1 MNEMM
6 LVVLAYLLGSIPT
19 SIWVSKAIFGIDIR
33 HYGSGNPGA
42 TNTFRVLGSK
52 WGTFVMIADITKGV
66 IATSLYILIP
76 FYLQN
81 ELARTNFMIVLGLA
95 AVLGHIFPIWA
106 DFKGGKGVAT
116 ILGMALAIQPIV
128 ALICIIV
135 FLITLFT
142 TRFVSLSSMLASV
155 VFMVLIL
162 FIFKEKE
169 TSYRWDF
176 GRDLKVSGLKLINY
190 SLPNIKYNIDEHNNY
205 LIINNKKIVIE
216 NGFYDI
222 NQLLN
227 EINSKQSQFKLSVK
241 PSCKIEIEPS
251 EENINITKSQLLNN
265 VLGFSDDVKLTET
278 IIGNNVYD
286 LRIDNKIY
294 MYITNLSDNP
304 FGILYSNSQVPCQFS
319 FKEPF
324 NLNCLDICFRNS
336 SGNNVNFHNL
346 KHNLGFII
354 LTHS

>member
-1 MNEMM
+1 MNDRIFAYPKPDSMNEMM

-19 SIWVSKAIFGIDIR
+19 SIWVSKAVFGIDIR
-33 HYGSGNPGA
+33 QYGSGNPGA

-52 WGTFVMIADITKGV
+52 WGAFVMITDISKGV

-81 ELARTNFMIVLGLA
+81 ELARTNFMIVLGMA

-162 FIFKEKE
+162 FIFNEKE
-169 TSYRWDF
+169 TSYRVF
-176 GRDLKVSGLKLINY
+176 AIIVAFMVVVTHQKNIGR
-190 SLPNIKYNIDEHNNY
+190 
-205 LIINNKKIVIE
+205 
-216 NGFYDI
+216 
-222 NQLLN
+222 LLN
-227 EINSKQSQFKLSVK
+227 GKENKAPLFKKNRK
-241 PSCKIEIEPS
+241 P
-251 EENINITKSQLLNN
+251 Q
-265 VLGFSDDVKLTET
+265 D
-278 IIGNNVYD
+278 
-286 LRIDNKIY
+286 
-294 MYITNLSDNP
+294 
-304 FGILYSNSQVPCQFS
+304 
-319 FKEPF
+319 
-324 NLNCLDICFRNS
+324 
-336 SGNNVNFHNL
+336 
-346 KHNLGFII
+346 
-354 LTHS
+354 

>member
-1 MNEMM
+1 MNDRIFAYPKPDSMNEMM

-19 SIWVSKAIFGIDIR
+19 SIWVSKAVFGIDIR
-33 HYGSGNPGA
+33 QFGSGNPGA

-52 WGTFVMIADITKGV
+52 WGAFVMISDISKGV

-155 VFMVLIL
+155 VFMLLIL
-162 FIFKEKE
+162 FIFNEKE
-169 TSYRWDF
+169 TSYRVF
-176 GRDLKVSGLKLINY
+176 AIIVAFMVVVTHQKNIGR
-190 SLPNIKYNIDEHNNY
+190 
-205 LIINNKKIVIE
+205 
-216 NGFYDI
+216 
-222 NQLLN
+222 LLN
-227 EINSKQSQFKLSVK
+227 GKENKAPLFKKNRK
-241 PSCKIEIEPS
+241 P
-251 EENINITKSQLLNN
+251 Q
-265 VLGFSDDVKLTET
+265 D
-278 IIGNNVYD
+278 
-286 LRIDNKIY
+286 
-294 MYITNLSDNP
+294 
-304 FGILYSNSQVPCQFS
+304 
-319 FKEPF
+319 
-324 NLNCLDICFRNS
+324 
-336 SGNNVNFHNL
+336 
-346 KHNLGFII
+346 
-354 LTHS
+354 

>member
-19 SIWVSKAIFGIDIR
+19 SIWVSKAVFGIDIR
-33 HYGSGNPGA
+33 DYGSGNPGA

-76 FYLQN
+76 FYIEN
-81 ELARTNFMIVLGLA
+81 ELARTNFMIVLGLV

-128 ALICIIV
+128 ALICIVV

-169 TSYRWDF
+169 TSYRVF
-176 GRDLKVSGLKLINY
+176 AIIVALMVVVTHQKNIGR
-190 SLPNIKYNIDEHNNY
+190 
-205 LIINNKKIVIE
+205 
-216 NGFYDI
+216 
-222 NQLLN
+222 LLN
-227 EINSKQSQFKLSVK
+227 GKENKAPLFKKDRK
-241 PSCKIEIEPS
+241 P
-251 EENINITKSQLLNN
+251 Q
-265 VLGFSDDVKLTET
+265 D
-278 IIGNNVYD
+278 
-286 LRIDNKIY
+286 
-294 MYITNLSDNP
+294 
-304 FGILYSNSQVPCQFS
+304 
-319 FKEPF
+319 
-324 NLNCLDICFRNS
+324 
-336 SGNNVNFHNL
+336 
-346 KHNLGFII
+346 
-354 LTHS
+354 